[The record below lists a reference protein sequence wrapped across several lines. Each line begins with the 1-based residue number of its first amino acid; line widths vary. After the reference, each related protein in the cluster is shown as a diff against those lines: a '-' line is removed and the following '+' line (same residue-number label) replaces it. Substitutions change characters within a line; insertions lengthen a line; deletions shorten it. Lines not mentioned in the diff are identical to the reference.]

1 MKILETERVLMPE
14 SYEVRIYF
22 KGYITPETVQDA
34 MHNSYGSS
42 YEKLGK
48 IFVEELK
55 NERTNSTTC

>member
-34 MHNSYGSS
+34 MHNSYGFS

-55 NERTNSTTC
+55 NERTDSRTC

>member
-55 NERTNSTTC
+55 NEI

>member
-34 MHNSYGSS
+34 RNNSYGSS

-48 IFVEELK
+48 IFVEELNDDK
-55 NERTNSTTC
+55 VQGR